1 MRSFATASTR
11 RATLRRACIVSAGL
25 AVLLAAMTPPAEAA
39 SHFEVPP
46 ALQRQVDFW
55 RDIFAV
61 YSKQQVVL
69 HDTER
74 LDRVYGVLDFSD
86 LARSGLSAVQ
96 IELQR
101 KRTVDAEIERIR
113 AVLLSFHQGFSP
125 RSAEEKR
132 IFDLFR
138 GDRSPHRFLRAAEK
152 DRLRSQTGLR
162 DRFAEGISVG
172 HRYFRDMER
181 VFAEEGV
188 PLEITR
194 LPLVES
200 SFNLRAYSKVGAAG
214 IWQFMPATARM
225 FSLRIDN
232 AVDERLDPLAATRAA
247 AQFLRQNYRV
257 LGTWPLAIMAYNH
270 GPGGIARAV
279 RTLGTTDESTIIQRY
294 DGPAFKFASR
304 NFYPEFLAA
313 LEVERNAI
321 DHYGPLPQHRP
332 HEIDIVEVPRHISAE
347 AVTRC
352 TGTTSERISELNP
365 SLLAAVYSGSQ
376 RIPPGYRLQ
385 VPAGSGERLRG
396 CYARMPVADRPRS
409 QPKRQVVL
417 HRVRRGQT
425 LAQIA
430 RRYGSTVEQIKRHNG
445 LRSKDQIRT
454 GQVLRVPAG

>member
-1 MRSFATASTR
+1 MRSFRTASTGEMMR
-11 RATLRRACIVSAGL
+11 RRACTFAAGL
-25 AVLLAAMTPPAEAA
+25 AVLAAAIAAPAEAA
-39 SHFEVPP
+39 SLFEVPP
-46 ALQRQVDFW
+46 ALQQQVDFW

-86 LARSGLSAVQ
+86 LAGSGLSDVQ
-96 IELQR
+96 IEIQR
-101 KRTVDAEIERIR
+101 RQTVDAEIERVR

-125 RSAEEKR
+125 RNAEEKR

-138 GDRSPHRFLRAAEK
+138 GDRSPHRFLQAAEK
-152 DRLRSQTGLR
+152 QRLRSQTGLR

-181 VFAEEGV
+181 IFAEEGV

-200 SFNLRAYSKVGAAG
+200 TFNLRAYSKVGAAG

-225 FSLRIDN
+225 FSLRIDD

-247 AQFLRQNYRV
+247 ARFLRQSYRS

-279 RTLGTTDESTIIQRY
+279 RALGTTDESTIIRRY

-321 DHYGPLPQHRP
+321 DYYGPLPQHRP
-332 HEIDIVEVPRHISAE
+332 HETDVVEVPRHVSAE
-347 AVTRC
+347 VVTRC
-352 TGTTSERISELNP
+352 TGTTSETISELNP
-365 SLLAAVYSGSQ
+365 SLLAAVHSGKQ
-376 RIPPGYRLQ
+376 RIPAGYRLH
-385 VPAGSGERLRG
+385 VPAGSGRRLRS
-396 CYARMPVADRPRS
+396 CYASLPAEERPRV
-409 QPKRQVVL
+409 QKRQVVL

-430 RRYGSTVEQIKRHNG
+430 RRYGSTVEEIKRHNG